1 MLPSFRG
8 KFDSLFYGWRMVGI
22 GSAVRILGG
31 GLHYYGFTV
40 FFLPVSQELG
50 LTRAA
55 TSLVFSLARAQGA
68 LEGPL
73 AGYLIDRYGSKP
85 IILAATVLAGL
96 GYMLLSRVHSFT
108 ALLLVYM
115 GIISLSYQA
124 GFMDA
129 TMAIAAN
136 WFVRRRAVAMAWISA
151 SIGLGGTL
159 ITPFLAFAVHT
170 WGWRQAALSGGLAF
184 LLLGIPL
191 ALPLRRSPESMGLLP
206 DGDASAL
213 ATGNSV
219 NPDRK
224 ITAVCPEI
232 DFSLTETLRT
242 YQFWILVLATSLRVF
257 CLSAVVVHF
266 IPIMVWK
273 GIAEERA
280 AVFLAVSAFLALPG
294 HMITGWLADRFDKP
308 RLMAICM
315 GIAAVSILV
324 LIHGQREWLIWL
336 FLVLFS
342 VVESIF
348 PVSWATVGDFFG
360 RKNFAKI
367 RGSMSFFYMWGSV
380 LGPVV
385 AGFLYDRTHSYTG
398 MLWVLIAVF
407 LLTAL
412 AYGSLMQPKP
422 RSHGL

>member
-1 MLPSFRG
+1 MAYSLRG
-8 KFDSLFYGWRMVGI
+8 KFNTLFYGWRMVAI

-40 FFLPVSQELG
+40 FFLPVSQDLG

-85 IILAATVLAGL
+85 IILAATVLAGM

-108 ALLLVYM
+108 TLLLVYM

-129 TMAIAAN
+129 TIAIAAN

-159 ITPFLAFAVHT
+159 ITPFLAFAVHR
-170 WGWRQAALSGGLAF
+170 WGWRQAALAGGFAF
-184 LLLGIPL
+184 LLLGVPL
-191 ALPLRRSPESMGLLP
+191 ALPLRRSPESMGLQP
-206 DGDASAL
+206 DGDLSDRETIKAFQPDQKNSA
-213 ATGNSV
+213 V
-219 NPDRK
+219 F
-224 ITAVCPEI
+224 PEV

-242 YQFWILVLATSLRVF
+242 YQFWVLVLATTLRVF

-273 GIAEERA
+273 GITEERA
-280 AVFLAVSAFLALPG
+280 AVFLAGSAFLALPG
-294 HMITGWLADRFDKP
+294 HMVTGWLADRFNKP
-308 RLMAICM
+308 RLMAVCM
-315 GIAAVSILV
+315 GIAATSIVV
-324 LIHGQREWLIWL
+324 LIHARQEWLIWL
-336 FLVLFS
+336 YLVLFS

-380 LGPVV
+380 LGPVT
-385 AGFLYDRTHSYTG
+385 AGFLYDRSHTYTF
-398 MLWVLIAVF
+398 MLWLLIAVF
-407 LLTAL
+407 IVTAL
-412 AYGSLMQPKP
+412 AYASLMQPEP
-422 RSHGL
+422 RPQK